1 MKIIRAKQAKVH
13 SAYFVQRD
21 NREIITKDFT
31 KGKVPLRCDVL
42 FAQPSYYL
50 RNFPK
55 RGFRVVALQTASKKC
70 TKMPTAREARLVRF
84 HSTK

>member
-21 NREIITKDFT
+21 NRGIIAKDFT

-42 FAQPSYYL
+42 FAQPSYYTTYKTSQREDFALLLCRL
-50 RNFPK
+50 RQRN
-55 RGFRVVALQTASKKC
+55 VLKC
-70 TKMPTAREARLVRF
+70 LLLGK
-84 HSTK
+84 HD